1 MRSTRIQGIGYEE
14 TVVLSFVITLL
25 ALILGCIAI
34 GACNGKSRLG
44 GEDYESRDDRLLH
57 YRTELLRIAES
68 THIENISDVRLF
80 LKQTK
85 KVEDKIDA
93 LPDVCASKEDSL
105 TEAERATMNM
115 LEKTYQ
121 EYTRELLRILEES
134 AKAGID
140 PYAFYENTVLF
151 FMAKAAVEIY
161 AEVNRFENLYN
172 EFIEARNASNEGKSR
187 NVVRE
192 INRQYARYIG
202 FLLSEHDSEDLIS
215 TAHDKIISSMRH
227 EILVKHKNLATGQIE

>member
-1 MRSTRIQGIGYEE
+1 MKKHLFS
-14 TVVLSFVITLL
+14 LVITLL
-25 ALILGCIAI
+25 ALIMYCMAI
-34 GACNGKSRLG
+34 GACNGKIRQG

-68 THIENISDVRLF
+68 THIEKVSDVSLF

-85 KVEDKIDA
+85 KVEDEIDA
-93 LPDVCASKEDSL
+93 LPDVIVSTSDEDSL
-105 TEAERATMNM
+105 TEAEKATKNR

-121 EYTRELLRILEES
+121 EYTRELWRIVRES

-140 PYAFYENTVLF
+140 PYAFHESPTLF
-151 FMAKAAVEIY
+151 SIAKAELEIY
-161 AEVNRFENLYN
+161 AEVNRFENLYS
-172 EFIEARNASNEGKSR
+172 EFIKARNASNEGKSR

-215 TAHDKIISSMRH
+215 AAHDKIISSIRR
-227 EILVKHKNLATGQIE
+227 EILVKHKNMVTGQNE

>member
-1 MRSTRIQGIGYEE
+1 MKKYLFS
-14 TVVLSFVITLL
+14 LVITLL
-25 ALILGCIAI
+25 ALVMSCISI
-34 GACNGKSRLG
+34 TACNGKSRQG

-68 THIENISDVRLF
+68 THIEKVSDVSLF

-85 KVEDKIDA
+85 KVEDEIDA
-93 LPDVCASKEDSL
+93 LPDVIASTSDEDSL
-105 TEAERATMNM
+105 TEAEKATKNR

-121 EYTRELLRILEES
+121 EYTRELWRIVRES

-140 PYAFYENTVLF
+140 PYVFHESPTLF
-151 FMAKAAVEIY
+151 SIAKAEVEIY
-161 AEVNRFENLYN
+161 TEVNRFEDLYS

-187 NVVRE
+187 RVVSE

-215 TAHDKIISSMRH
+215 AAHDKIISSIRR
-227 EILVKHKNLATGQIE
+227 EILVKHKNMVTGQNE

>member
-1 MRSTRIQGIGYEE
+1 M
-14 TVVLSFVITLL
+14 
-25 ALILGCIAI
+25 GCIAI

-44 GEDYESRDDRLLH
+44 GEDYESREDRLLH

-68 THIENISDVRLF
+68 THIENISDVSLF
-80 LKQTK
+80 LKKIK
-85 KVEDKIDA
+85 KVEDEIDA
-93 LPDVCASKEDSL
+93 LPHVIVSTSEEDSL
-105 TEAERATMNM
+105 TEAESATRDM

-121 EYTRELLRILEES
+121 EYTQELWRIVEES

-140 PYAFYENTVLF
+140 SYAFHESPSLF
-151 FMAKAAVEIY
+151 SIAKAEVEIY
-161 AEVNRFENLYN
+161 AEVNRFENLYS
-172 EFIEARNASNEGKSR
+172 EFIKARNASNEGKSR

-215 TAHDKIISSMRH
+215 AAHDKIISSIRR
-227 EILVKHKNLATGQIE
+227 EILVKHKNMVTGQNE

>member
-1 MRSTRIQGIGYEE
+1 MS
-14 TVVLSFVITLL
+14 
-25 ALILGCIAI
+25 CISI
-34 GACNGKSRLG
+34 GACNGKSRQG
-44 GEDYESRDDRLLH
+44 GEDYESRDDRLLY

-68 THIENISDVRLF
+68 THIEKISDVSLF

-85 KVEDKIDA
+85 KIEDEIDA
-93 LPDVCASKEDSL
+93 LPDVIVNASGEDSL
-105 TEAERATMNM
+105 TEAEKATKNR

-121 EYTRELLRILEES
+121 EYTRELWRIVEES

-140 PYAFYENTVLF
+140 PYAFHESPSLF
-151 FMAKAAVEIY
+151 SIAKAEVEIY
-161 AEVNRFENLYN
+161 RAINRFEDLYS
-172 EFIEARNASNEGKSR
+172 EFIKARNASNEGKSR

-215 TAHDKIISSMRH
+215 AAHDKIISSIRR
-227 EILVKHKNLATGQIE
+227 EILVKHKNMVTGQNE